1 VSKRIQ
7 LYDTTLRD
15 GTQREGLS
23 LSLDDKLKIARIL
36 DDLGVDYI
44 EGGWP
49 GSNPK
54 DIAFFERVNAL
65 ELRHATATAFGS
77 TRRAGIDVADD
88 PQIRALLQAG
98 TKAVAIFGKSWDLH
112 VTQVLKTTMDE
123 NLHMIAD
130 SVRYASAQGREVIYD
145 AEHFFDGYEA
155 DPDYAMETL
164 RVAAEAGASMIVLCD
179 TNGGMMPGRLHEI
192 VARVV
197 REMDIPLGIHCHND
211 SGLAVANSLLAVEA
225 GVVHVQGTIN
235 GYGERCGN
243 ADLCV
248 LIPNLQ
254 TKLGYHCVSEAQL
267 RSLTEVSR
275 YVSNRANLIPDHH
288 QPYVGQSAFA
298 HKGGMHVNGMVK
310 CEESFQHIDP
320 ALVGNQKRI
329 VVSEL
334 AGRSN
339 IMYKVDEFRLD
350 FELDSLKARAL
361 VSHIKELES
370 KGYQFE
376 GAEASVELLIRRSQ
390 DNYRPPFELIDFHIL
405 VRDRQNGMMASEA
418 VVKIRIGEETILTA
432 AEGNG
437 PVNALDQAVRKAL
450 LPHYPQLE
458 PVHLVDYKVRILD
471 GDAGTAAQT
480 RVLIDSSDGERIWS
494 TVGSSPN
501 IIEASWQALAD
512 SLEYVLIRNG
522 KSI

>member
-1 VSKRIQ
+1 MAGRIQ

-15 GTQREGLS
+15 GTQREGLA
-23 LSLDDKLKIARIL
+23 LSLDDKLNIARVL
-36 DDLGVDYI
+36 DQLGVDYI

-54 DIAFFERVNAL
+54 DHAFFERIQRVP
-65 ELRHATATAFGS
+65 LRHATVTAFGS
-77 TRRAGIDVADD
+77 TRRADTPVAKD
-88 PQIRALLQAG
+88 PQIRALLAAG
-98 TKAVAIFGKSWDLH
+98 TSAVAVFGKCWDLH
-112 VTQVLKTTMDE
+112 VTEVLHTTREE

-130 SVRYASAQGREVIYD
+130 SVSYLRAHGREVIFD
-145 AEHFFDGYEA
+145 AEHFFDGYVA
-155 DPDYAMETL
+155 DPEYAMQTL
-164 RVAAEAGASMIVLCD
+164 HAAADAGASILVLCD
-179 TNGGMMPGRLHEI
+179 TNGGTMPGRLHEI
-192 VARVV
+192 VAQVHEAV
-197 REMDIPLGIHCHND
+197 DLPLGIHCHND

-225 GVVHVQGTIN
+225 GAVHVQGTIN

-243 ADLCV
+243 ADLCA

-254 TKLGYHCVSEAQL
+254 LKMGYECLSDEQL
-267 RSLTEVSR
+267 RSLTDVAH

-298 HKGGMHVNGMVK
+298 HKGGMHVNAMVK
-310 CEESFQHIDP
+310 CERSFQHVDP
-320 ALVGNQKRI
+320 TLVGNQKHI

-339 IMYKVDEFRLD
+339 ILYKVDEYGLEVD
-350 FELDSLKARAL
+350 LDSAKTRDLL
-361 VSHIKELES
+361 SHIKELENQ
-370 KGYQFE
+370 GFQFE

-390 DNYRPPFELIDFHIL
+390 DSYAPPFELIDFHVL
-405 VRDRQNGMMASEA
+405 VRDKENGIMASEA
-418 VVKIRIGEETILTA
+418 MVKLKVGDDVMLTA

-471 GDAGTAAQT
+471 GDAGTAAMT
-480 RVLIDSSDGERIWS
+480 RVLIDSSDGRRTWS
-494 TVGSSPN
+494 TVGSSSN

-512 SLEYVLIRNG
+512 SLEYVLLRE
-522 KSI
+522 K

>member
-1 VSKRIQ
+1 MAGRIQ

-15 GTQREGLS
+15 GTQREGLA
-23 LSLDDKLKIARIL
+23 LSLDDKLNIARVL
-36 DDLGVDYI
+36 DQLGVDYI

-54 DIAFFERVNAL
+54 DHAFFERIQRVP
-65 ELRHATATAFGS
+65 LRHATVTAFGS
-77 TRRAGIDVADD
+77 TRRADTPVAED
-88 PQIRALLQAG
+88 PQIQALLAAG
-98 TKAVAIFGKSWDLH
+98 TSAVAVFGKCWDLH
-112 VTQVLKTTMDE
+112 VTEVLHTTREE

-130 SVRYASAQGREVIYD
+130 SVSYLRAHGREVIFD
-145 AEHFFDGYEA
+145 AEHFFDGYIA
-155 DPDYAMETL
+155 DPEYAMQTL
-164 RVAAEAGASMIVLCD
+164 HAAADAGASILVLCD
-179 TNGGMMPGRLHEI
+179 TNGGTMPGRLHEI
-192 VARVV
+192 VAQVHEAV
-197 REMDIPLGIHCHND
+197 DLPLGIHCHND

-225 GVVHVQGTIN
+225 GAVHVQGTIN

-243 ADLCV
+243 ADLCA

-254 TKLGYHCVSEAQL
+254 LKMGYECLSDEQL
-267 RSLTEVSR
+267 RSLTDVAH

-298 HKGGMHVNGMVK
+298 HKGGMHVNAMVK
-310 CEESFQHIDP
+310 CERSFQHVDP
-320 ALVGNQKRI
+320 TLVGNQKHI

-339 IMYKVDEFRLD
+339 ILYKVDEYGLEVD
-350 FELDSLKARAL
+350 LDSAKTRDLL
-361 VSHIKELES
+361 SHIKELENQ
-370 KGYQFE
+370 GFQFE

-390 DNYRPPFELIDFHIL
+390 DSYAPPFELIDFHVL
-405 VRDRQNGMMASEA
+405 VRDKENGIMASEA
-418 VVKIRIGEETILTA
+418 MVKLKVGDDVMLTA

-471 GDAGTAAQT
+471 GDAGTAAMT
-480 RVLIDSSDGERIWS
+480 RVLIDSSDGRRTWS
-494 TVGSSPN
+494 TVGSSSN

-512 SLEYVLIRNG
+512 SLEYVLLRE
-522 KSI
+522 K